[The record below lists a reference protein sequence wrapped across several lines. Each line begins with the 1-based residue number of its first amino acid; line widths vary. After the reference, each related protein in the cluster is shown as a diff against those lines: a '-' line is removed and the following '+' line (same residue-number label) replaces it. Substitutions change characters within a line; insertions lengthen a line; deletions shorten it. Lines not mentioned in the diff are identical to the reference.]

1 MPGMRNDFD
10 LIEQFKQDKS
20 IALGSVG
27 GYSEFFVLD
36 PTARKFKGVDDL
48 NDNASA
54 TVLRNAFI
62 KEAKAA
68 KNQQN
73 ILNQFAEAVAQD

>member
-1 MPGMRNDFD
+1 MPGMRNDYA
-10 LIEQFKQDKS
+10 LQEQFKQDKS

-36 PTARKFKGVDDL
+36 PTSRKFKGVDDL